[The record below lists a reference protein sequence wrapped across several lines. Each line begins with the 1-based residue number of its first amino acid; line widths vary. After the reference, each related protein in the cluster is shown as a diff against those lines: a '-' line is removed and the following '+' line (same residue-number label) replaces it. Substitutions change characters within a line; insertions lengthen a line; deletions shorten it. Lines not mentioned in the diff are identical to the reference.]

1 MGDSPFWTGG
11 GAAVVVVVAET
22 GGFCEEVTVVVVFD
36 DVVVAGL
43 VEVCDCTGGLA
54 VTVVVTFVA
63 VDVDEV
69 VDAKV
74 SDDVDVVDSDDAVDD
89 TVVVEVFAVV
99 DAEAVSDEASAEDV
113 VTEVTTGL
121 LSAALSVVV
130 LPQEAVEQMSAAVQD
145 NTAAVLIIL
154 YFSLRIKSVSILCLL
169 FMIDFCLFIHSYFIT
184 SDS

>member
-1 MGDSPFWTGG
+1 M
-11 GAAVVVVVAET
+11 VVVAET

-54 VTVVVTFVA
+54 VTVVVTFAA
-63 VDVDEV
+63 VDVDEE
-69 VDAKV
+69 VDAEV
-74 SDDVDVVDSDDAVDD
+74 SDDVDVVDSDD

-99 DAEAVSDEASAEDV
+99 VAEAVSDEALAEDV

-154 YFSLRIKSVSILCLL
+154 FFSLRIKSVSILCLL